1 MEIYYGDGKV
11 DVNYSGKITAFEIKY
26 LGKFSGECTFP
37 EGWVIGNNKN
47 KIIGVFIGEVYINE
61 LFSYSGEIIIKSCKL
76 ITLNQDI
83 IKLRPVQRG
92 VDFWE
97 YQRVNIENFNSNPE
111 NFNNNG
117 KVGRSSYGKSSLKHI
132 GLQTKPDEFFYINGE
147 SYFGKYHVHGN
158 GQAMTGEKHTNESKN
173 IYRKNNKGLLPK
185 EKRRPSVSVRPSSRV
200 IKNTSR
206 GGY

>member
-1 MEIYYGDGKV
+1 MH
-11 DVNYSGKITAFEIKY
+11 
-26 LGKFSGECTFP
+26 FP
-37 EGWVIGNNKN
+37 WGLVIGNNKN

-132 GLQTKPDEFFYINGE
+132 GLQTKPDEFFI
-147 SYFGKYHVHGN
+147 
-158 GQAMTGEKHTNESKN
+158 
-173 IYRKNNKGLLPK
+173 
-185 EKRRPSVSVRPSSRV
+185 
-200 IKNTSR
+200 
-206 GGY
+206 